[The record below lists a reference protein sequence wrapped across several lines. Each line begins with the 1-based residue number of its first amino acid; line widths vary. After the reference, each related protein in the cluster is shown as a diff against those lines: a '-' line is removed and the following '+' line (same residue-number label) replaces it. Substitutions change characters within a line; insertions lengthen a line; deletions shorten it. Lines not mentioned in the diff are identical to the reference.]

1 MDIAIIK
8 YDLELSK
15 YGGEIQSHQKNSAR
29 IQPTPLL
36 VHISSHLTP
45 HNRPPHPTH
54 SSLDTAPPVPLSD
67 TPHRQPESKPIPMP
81 THQQPM
87 APDNDRLP
95 NSPAHERLDKRPNTQ
110 QWVAVSEHPPTQRVL
125 VDLTKDPKLCFRLS
139 KHSLPRPQAYQ
150 VVISQCS
157 RSESQYPKPQPMQ
170 PEFVRISPESAATP

>member
-67 TPHRQPESKPIPMP
+67 TPHHQPESKPIPMP

-95 NSPAHERLDKRPNTQ
+95 NSPAHERLYKRPNTQ
-110 QWVAVSEHPPTQRVL
+110 QWVAVSEHLPTQTVP

-150 VVISQCS
+150 ANQCQKYS
-157 RSESQYPKPQPMQ
+157 CSDIPVFPQ
-170 PEFVRISPESAATP
+170 

>member
-15 YGGEIQSHQKNSAR
+15 YGGEIQSHQKNSTR

-67 TPHRQPESKPIPMP
+67 TPHHQPESKPIPMP

-110 QWVAVSEHPPTQRVL
+110 QWVAVSEHPPTQRVG
-125 VDLTKDPKLCFRLS
+125 LS
-139 KHSLPRPQAYQ
+139 KLSLPRPQVYQ
-150 VVISQCS
+150 ATQHHKYSRSVPAVNSDIPNLSQCS
-157 RSESQYPKPQPMQ
+157 RSLSAFPRSQQ
-170 PEFVRISPESAATP
+170 